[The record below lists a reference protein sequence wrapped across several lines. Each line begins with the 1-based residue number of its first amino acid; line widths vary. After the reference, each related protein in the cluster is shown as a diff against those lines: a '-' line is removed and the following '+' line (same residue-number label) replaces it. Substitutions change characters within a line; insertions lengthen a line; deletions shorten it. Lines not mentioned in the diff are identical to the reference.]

1 MSTTEPTSAATT
13 QPVTQRASVDVLAQ
27 IHRILDDARD
37 EAVSAALHLDQ
48 GVRTALHDGFEAV
61 KEHLGSM
68 GGGLTVNEKV
78 GAAMA
83 PGMSEPAATPTPAT
97 AVPVAEPS
105 DPAGAE
111 PAVPAESDSAHQS
124 AP

>member
-27 IHRILDDARD
+27 IHRILDEARD
-37 EAVSAALHLDQ
+37 EAVSAAQHLDQ

-83 PGMSEPAATPTPAT
+83 PGTSEPAATPTPAT
-97 AVPVAEPS
+97 AA
-105 DPAGAE
+105 PAR
-111 PAVPAESDSAHQS
+111 
-124 AP
+124 